1 MRKEAKERTFDH
13 RFTILEGAGSTLD
26 MSLSIR
32 VKEYRNL
39 WGVGEMR
46 DRNIGGAGY
55 STVSGLRK
63 KSACKLQSSESKP
76 NISFRFF

>member
-1 MRKEAKERTFDH
+1 
-13 RFTILEGAGSTLD
+13 
-26 MSLSIR
+26 
-32 VKEYRNL
+32 
-39 WGVGEMR
+39 MR